1 MKHKN
6 KLDRESK
13 NIYNAICHFTL
24 FNVKEIEDSFFEKL
38 INFID
43 LSNISDREFF
53 SNDRV
58 KKFVN
63 YDKLNK
69 KQLIRLA
76 TRDPE
81 ILNKVNINKF
91 KFKIKELDY
100 FLKSWPEYIEL
111 FSFDLRKISG
121 DELLIL
127 LSINIKYANE
137 VDFLN
142 INFSK
147 YHLTQLIKNY
157 YHRDFIIS
165 KVLEI
170 DDVLDNFQI
179 RHLILQTGAKHFS
192 KLNFDKL
199 NELDWFTILTNRP
212 ELFNYCDISIF
223 EKNEE
228 IIEDPI
234 KLLQQISR
242 SKLDTSKLKENDHR
256 ILGQKLDLFSFN
268 EVAPGMVFWHSRGLI
283 IYNELLN
290 YWREE
295 HKKEGYEEIKTP
307 QIMDSK
313 LWKISGHWDKYKEN
327 NFTTD
332 YEGRPFLVKPMNC
345 PGGMLVYKTK
355 TRSYKDLPLR
365 VGEVGVVHR
374 TELSGVLNGLFR
386 VIQFTQDDAHIFCA
400 NEKQVEQEIMNVTEL
415 IKKFY

>member
-223 EKNEE
+223 EKNDCYLLTKLVKYIPDLDST
-228 IIEDPI
+228 IIKNKERI
-234 KLLQQISR
+234 SNFGWENLL
-242 SKLDTSKLKENDHR
+242 KLDFE
-256 ILGQKLDLFSFN
+256 
-268 EVAPGMVFWHSRGLI
+268 
-283 IYNELLN
+283 
-290 YWREE
+290 
-295 HKKEGYEEIKTP
+295 
-307 QIMDSK
+307 
-313 LWKISGHWDKYKEN
+313 KYYPYCC
-327 NFTTD
+327 FD
-332 YEGRPFLVKPMNC
+332 CL
-345 PGGMLVYKTK
+345 
-355 TRSYKDLPLR
+355 SY
-365 VGEVGVVHR
+365 V
-374 TELSGVLNGLFR
+374 
-386 VIQFTQDDAHIFCA
+386 TQ
-400 NEKQVEQEIMNVTEL
+400 
-415 IKKFY
+415 KKFLHKLEPR